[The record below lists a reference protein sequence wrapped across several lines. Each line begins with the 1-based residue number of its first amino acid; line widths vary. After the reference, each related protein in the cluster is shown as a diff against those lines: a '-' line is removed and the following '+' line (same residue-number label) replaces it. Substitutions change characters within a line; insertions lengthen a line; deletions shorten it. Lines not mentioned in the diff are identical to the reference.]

1 MYTKNLRVMKRI
13 RSTCPNTLLNTY
25 DEDLLRLKKRVGK
38 DRAMNTL
45 KALQQGRNYVA
56 LFLKS
61 ELNRDD
67 IQMQEL
73 LPSFINDFSA
83 WLSAERNLRGGTVW
97 LTCQQLKGVVSR
109 AHQRGLIPWNP
120 FAGFRIAKN
129 IRPREYLTEEEL
141 NRLIIHHFRK
151 KTLEF
156 ARDIFIFSAFTGLSF
171 IDIQTMTRSD
181 IIEVDNSMWIVAK
194 RHKTKIPYHVKL
206 LDIPLQIIRHYEQQG
221 RESIFGFIEYRTLA
235 TRIKKIM
242 KELGFQKHITMHCA
256 RHSFAV
262 LAINKGMPIE
272 SLSRILGHTNISTT
286 QIYAKI
292 TMQKLNSD
300 MLELEKQL
308 NMEHIHYD

>member
-1 MYTKNLRVMKRI
+1 MNKIKSSRF
-13 RSTCPNTLLNTY
+13 NTLLNTY

-61 ELNRDD
+61 EMNHDD

-83 WLSAERNLRGGTVW
+83 WLSAERKLRGGTVW

-109 AHQRGLIPWNP
+109 AHQRGLITWNP

-141 NRLIIHHFRK
+141 NRLITHPFK
-151 KTLEF
+151 KKSLAF
-156 ARDIFIFSAFTGLSF
+156 ARDIFVFSALTGLSF
-171 IDIQTMTRSD
+171 VDIQEMSNSD
-181 IIEVDNSMWIVAK
+181 IINIGGAMWIVAK
-194 RHKTKIPYHVKL
+194 RHKTKIPYQVKL
-206 LDIPLQIIRHYEQQG
+206 LEIPLQIISHYQQEG
-221 RESIFGFIEYRTLA
+221 HKTIFGVIEYRSLA
-235 TRIKKIM
+235 SNIREIM
-242 KELGFQKHITMHCA
+242 KKLGIQKHITMHCA

-272 SLSRILGHTNISTT
+272 SLSRLLGHTNISTT

>member
-1 MYTKNLRVMKRI
+1 MKKI
-13 RSTCPNTLLNTY
+13 KSSSSNTLLNTY

-45 KALQQGRNYVA
+45 IALQQGRNYVA

-61 ELNRDD
+61 EMNHDD

-83 WLSAERNLRGGTVW
+83 WLSAERKLRGGTVW

-109 AHQRGLIPWNP
+109 AHQRGLRTWNP

-141 NRLIIHHFRK
+141 NRLITHPFK
-151 KTLEF
+151 KKSLAF
-156 ARDIFIFSAFTGLSF
+156 ARDIFVFSALTGLSF
-171 IDIQTMTRSD
+171 VDIQEMSNSD
-181 IIEVDNSMWIVAK
+181 IINIGGAMWIVAK
-194 RHKTKIPYHVKL
+194 RHKTKIPYQVKL
-206 LDIPLQIIRHYEQQG
+206 LEIPLQIISHYQQEG
-221 RESIFGFIEYRTLA
+221 HKTIFGVIEYRSLA
-235 TRIKKIM
+235 SNIREIM
-242 KELGFQKHITMHCA
+242 KKLGIQKHITMHCA

-272 SLSRILGHTNISTT
+272 SLSRLLGHTNISTT

>member
-1 MYTKNLRVMKRI
+1 MNKIKSSRF
-13 RSTCPNTLLNTY
+13 NTLLNTY

-61 ELNRDD
+61 EMNHDD

-83 WLSAERNLRGGTVW
+83 WLSAERKLRGGTVW

-109 AHQRGLIPWNP
+109 AHQRGLITWNP

-141 NRLIIHHFRK
+141 NRLITHPFK
-151 KTLEF
+151 KKSLAF
-156 ARDIFIFSAFTGLSF
+156 ARDIFVFSALTGLSF
-171 IDIQTMTRSD
+171 VDIQEMSNSD
-181 IIEVDNSMWIVAK
+181 IINIGGAMWIVAK
-194 RHKTKIPYHVKL
+194 RHKTKIPYQVKL
-206 LDIPLQIIRHYEQQG
+206 LEIPLQIISHYQQEG
-221 RESIFGFIEYRTLA
+221 HKTIFGVIEYRSLA
-235 TRIKKIM
+235 SNIREIM
-242 KELGFQKHITMHCA
+242 KKLGIQKHITMHCA

-262 LAINKGMPIE
+262 LAINKGMPIN
-272 SLSRILGHTNISTT
+272 RIL
-286 QIYAKI
+286 
-292 TMQKLNSD
+292 L
-300 MLELEKQL
+300 LVF
-308 NMEHIHYD
+308 